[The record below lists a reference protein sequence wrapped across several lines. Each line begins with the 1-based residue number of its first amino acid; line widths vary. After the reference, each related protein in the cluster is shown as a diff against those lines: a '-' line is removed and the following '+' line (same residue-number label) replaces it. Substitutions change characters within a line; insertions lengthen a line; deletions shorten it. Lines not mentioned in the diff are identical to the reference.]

1 MVLRGLAL
9 LHAASSPQLV
19 ADVALLERKAAA
31 QRHDTFNVYTVP
43 VLVVLTFASLAAQQR
58 GTTAQAYYAH
68 LALSAATFLYTVVD
82 TIYNLVVPHVQPS
95 TQRLA
100 TILLHHV
107 AAGVLVLHPLQYPE
121 AHGYLTTLHR
131 TWRWTLRW
139 STGETKR
146 KVTRTSRT

>member
-9 LHAASSPQLV
+9 LEHAASSPQLV

-68 LALSAATFLYTVVD
+68 LALSAATCRRSRGRASSRRSGWAVRR
-82 TIYNLVVPHVQPS
+82 P
-95 TQRLA
+95 A
-100 TILLHHV
+100 T
-107 AAGVLVLHPLQYPE
+107 
-121 AHGYLTTLHR
+121 
-131 TWRWTLRW
+131 
-139 STGETKR
+139 
-146 KVTRTSRT
+146 